1 MLVAWAI
8 PDVPRKLSDKIKRE
22 DYVTREVII
31 DQEKRRA
38 RTSVPNTPTPI
49 HDRMFDSNSE
59 EINGHMDYHKENGS
73 GA

>member
-31 DQEKRRA
+31 EQERRRA
-38 RTSVPNTPTPI
+38 RTNFPNTPTPI
-49 HDRMFDSNSE
+49 YDRMFTNNSE
-59 EINGHMDYHKENGS
+59 EIIGHMDDHKENENF
-73 GA
+73 A